1 MTLYIYYK
9 IIHTPSLVNQKIR
22 ADKLT
27 KNPKHTSLQRLPQPP
42 PKQTNKQAIITYDF
56 NFLFVNK
63 METITKNY
71 KNHDQAPK
79 RMRTKQS
86 SWNHAIYRAK
96 SQIKCYRKLLMC
108 ILWSHSFGFIH
119 LVCVIYGRKSSV
131 FKLRTSVLIP
141 SYDMKVR

>member
-1 MTLYIYYK
+1 M
-9 IIHTPSLVNQKIR
+9 NQKIR
-22 ADKLT
+22 ADKHT
-27 KNPKHTSLQRLPQPP
+27 KKPKTHVLAAPAPTPA
-42 PKQTNKQAIITYDF
+42 QTNKQAIITYDF

-96 SQIKCYRKLLMC
+96 SQIKCYRKLFMC
-108 ILWSHSFGFIH
+108 IIWSHSFSLLMYFAAE
-119 LVCVIYGRKSSV
+119 
-131 FKLRTSVLIP
+131 
-141 SYDMKVR
+141 KVVNLSLGPLF

>member
-22 ADKLT
+22 ADT
-27 KNPKHTSLQRLPQPP
+27 KTQNTRPSSACPNPRP
-42 PKQTNKQAIITYDF
+42 NKQAMITYDF

-108 ILWSHSFGFIH
+108 ILRVHSFSLLMYFTAEKIVNLSLGPLF
-119 LVCVIYGRKSSV
+119 
-131 FKLRTSVLIP
+131 
-141 SYDMKVR
+141 